1 MSTELVIPETLQ
13 QERQNAIEAAHNIT
27 IVDPDTFSA
36 AGRLLTELTRV
47 DRGME
52 TLRKQLVQPFQDGI
66 KNINARFAVEQ
77 TPISEAVQVVRQK
90 MSAYDAKVR
99 EAAAKERERLRKLEQ
114 KRHDRQVA
122 KGVTPDLP
130 IMPPPQMQIPDMKVE
145 TPNGGV
151 TMRTVVKFEVVDP
164 KQVPAEFWIIDEGAI
179 GKQVRAGRRDIPGV
193 RIWEDRVP
201 ATRLS

>member
-1 MSTELVIPETLQ
+1 
-13 QERQNAIEAAHNIT
+13 
-27 IVDPDTFSA
+27 
-36 AGRLLTELTRV
+36 
-47 DRGME
+47 
-52 TLRKQLVQPFQDGI
+52 
-66 KNINARFAVEQ
+66 
-77 TPISEAVQVVRQK
+77 
-90 MSAYDAKVR
+90 
-99 EAAAKERERLRKLEQ
+99 
-114 KRHDRQVA
+114 
-122 KGVTPDLP
+122 
-130 IMPPPQMQIPDMKVE
+130 MPPPQMQIPDMKVE